1 MSGNEA
7 LDNKILRYAYKHN
20 GSQRDL
26 LTAYK
31 QLKVRSVEDVLRSL
45 SYLEEEKFLV
55 SDPQIWKLTAKGE
68 AVAFAIEVSRKKHL
82 YLLLLC
88 VPLCVIIVLIILVKL
103 FP

>member
-7 LDNKILRYAYKHN
+7 LDNKILTYAYKHN

-31 QLKVRSVEDVLRSL
+31 QLKARSVEDILRSL

-68 AVAFAIEVSRKKHL
+68 AAAFAIEISRKKHL

-88 VPLCVIIVLIILVKL
+88 VPLCVIIVLIILAKN
-103 FP
+103 F